1 MAFIETLQEYLKKE
15 GFLPELTEFG
25 LQFKYE
31 TLDFVSFKDE
41 QDELFL
47 NLFFPQIFKA
57 EENTQQDVLTALNM
71 ANLQTKAAKG
81 ALHPDNFVWVGVE
94 CVLSENYDLE
104 DIVTKSLKMMQ
115 FYREAFYHAYAQ
127 TPSGKAALEAAQKG
141 Q

>member
-47 NLFFPQIFKA
+47 NLFFPQIF
-57 EENTQQDVLTALNM
+57 EVNDENRQDVL
-71 ANLQTKAAKG
+71 
-81 ALHPDNFVWVGVE
+81 
-94 CVLSENYDLE
+94 
-104 DIVTKSLKMMQ
+104 
-115 FYREAFYHAYAQ
+115 
-127 TPSGKAALEAAQKG
+127 AALDQAYVSATQFG
-141 Q
+141 